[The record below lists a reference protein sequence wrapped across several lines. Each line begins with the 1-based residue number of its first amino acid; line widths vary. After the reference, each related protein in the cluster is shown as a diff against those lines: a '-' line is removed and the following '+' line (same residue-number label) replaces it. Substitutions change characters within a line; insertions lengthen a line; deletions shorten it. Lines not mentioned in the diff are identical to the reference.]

1 MSVGWLCIYFY
12 VRVSKGDKILTL
24 TPDNDHHFISSD
36 KNIFI
41 ERHRQGQDAGQETL
55 IGVA

>member
-41 ERHRQGQDAGQETL
+41 EPGPGQGGEEGRA
-55 IGVA
+55 